1 MARLYGERRD
11 RIVALLNA
19 VPGLRCQAPQGAFYV
34 YPAVEGLLG
43 RRAPDGRV
51 LGSDLDVVMYLL
63 DVAGVAALDGSAYGL
78 SPYLRLSFATSMA
91 QIEEGCRRI
100 HEACARLS

>member
-1 MARLYGERRD
+1 
-11 RIVALLNA
+11 
-19 VPGLRCQAPQGAFYV
+19 
-34 YPAVEGLLG
+34 
-43 RRAPDGRV
+43 
-51 LGSDLDVVMYLL
+51 MYLL